1 MVFFI
6 KNKFL
11 LLILTTFVLLGGCT
25 MPKFPKPDWSK
36 PIEPDARKRAEQ
48 NVKDGKGIIFA
59 SNKNKGN
66 GNFLFASS
74 NPMWRATLDTLDF
87 MSIANSD
94 YSGGLIITD
103 WYSEGNPDEAIK
115 FNIRFFSN
123 QIRADGINI
132 NLYKRICKENVCRTK
147 ELNNDIIF
155 ELKDKILKQ
164 AAIYKKQSDE
174 DYFKTRPKKVFRGEN
189 E

>member
-1 MVFFI
+1 
-6 KNKFL
+6 
-11 LLILTTFVLLGGCT
+11 
-25 MPKFPKPDWSK
+25 MPKFTKPDWSK
-36 PIEPDARKRAEQ
+36 PIEPDARKRAQQ
-48 NVKDGKGIIFA
+48 NVRDGKGIIFK
-59 SNKNKGN
+59 SNTTKNN

-103 WYSEGNPDEAIK
+103 WYSEENPDEAIK

-123 QIRADGINI
+123 EVRADGIKI
-132 NLYKRICKENVCRTK
+132 ALYKRICKENVCQTK

-155 ELKDKILKQ
+155 DLKDKILKQ

-174 DYFKTRPKKVFRGEN
+174 DNFNNRPKKVFKGDN

>member
-1 MVFFI
+1 
-6 KNKFL
+6 
-11 LLILTTFVLLGGCT
+11 
-25 MPKFPKPDWSK
+25 MPKFTKPDWSK

-115 FNIRFFSN
+115 FNIRFFN
-123 QIRADGINI
+123 NFTFFIYHFHF
-132 NLYKRICKENVCRTK
+132 L
-147 ELNNDIIF
+147 ELNN
-155 ELKDKILKQ
+155 
-164 AAIYKKQSDE
+164 
-174 DYFKTRPKKVFRGEN
+174 
-189 E
+189 